1 MSEGMEERL
10 GKKTGE
16 QRLVEVCHQEYQMP
30 VRLAE
35 ALVLDAIECLVG
47 KGKEL
52 GIGQIRVNL
61 ARQHQGAGRQISQ
74 MRLVEVVWT
83 INAGREDA
91 EVKKQH
97 GGGVLRQLREQR
109 LLDEAI
115 EQGAVAT
122 QEDLA
127 WALHTSIRTI
137 KRDFA
142 AMSASGQWLP
152 SRGMLQGMGR
162 GQSHKGQIIARW
174 LRGESYDQLR
184 LSTRHAVV
192 SIQRYIRAFVR
203 VVELHERGNPVEAI
217 AFLLQMGAPLVDDY
231 LAVYQLNDSPGCRE
245 RLHDQLA
252 RLNQVAAGKKGAL

>member
-16 QRLVEVCHQEYQMP
+16 QRLAEVCHQEYQMP
-30 VRLAE
+30 IRLAE
-35 ALVLDAIECLVG
+35 ALVLDAIDCLLG
-47 KGKEL
+47 KGKAL

-61 ARQHQGAGRQISQ
+61 ARQRQSAGRRISE

-83 INAGREDA
+83 IDAGREDA
-91 EVKKQH
+91 EVKQQH
-97 GGGVLRQLREQR
+97 GMSALRQMREQR

-127 WALHTSIRTI
+127 WALHTSLRTI

-142 AMSASGQWLP
+142 EMSASGQWLP
-152 SRGMLQGMGR
+152 SRGLLQGMGR

-203 VVELHERGNPVEAI
+203 VVELHQRGNQPEEI
-217 AFLLQMGAPLVDDY
+217 AFLLQMGLPLVNDY
-231 LAVYQLNDSPGCRE
+231 LGVYQVNDSPDCRE
-245 RLHDQLA
+245 RLQEQLA
-252 RLNQVAAGKKGAL
+252 RLNQGAAGKKGAI